1 VPTLHREATLHR
13 EDGHVLQ
20 LTDRDFVASGGQ
32 GTVYIVGNTAHKVVF
47 DSDQALSADRR
58 DRLRALCHPAVVRPE
73 QLLFHPDGRPAGH
86 TMPAVSGTPWLGLVP
101 GSAWRAR
108 GVDPAAAV
116 GLCGALA
123 EAVAAVHRDGA
134 VVGDLNPLNILVHDN
149 LRGLWLIDTDSWGI
163 GPWPASAVL
172 PAVADPRMGARPS
185 TGSDWFGVAVNA
197 VQLLTGLH
205 PFRGR
210 HPQVKG
216 LAARARA
223 GLWALDSQVR
233 CPPATRPLAGLD
245 RAWRD
250 WLEAVLTTEHRG
262 PPPGLPRCSGTVAV
276 PGVPSGAGELVVRTV
291 HQAEAPLRGLV
302 AAGAGLVAWTA
313 EQVLWSGSVVGAV
326 PPGLA
331 TVVAVG
337 EGLVGIGLQ
346 GGRLVVQE
354 LGAAAPVPLAVEARA
369 VGSMAGQ
376 AVVLAG
382 DGLFALKLLRV
393 GGRLHAGLDRLGSA
407 HPRAAVLY
415 DGVMVS
421 ILAGASWIALSPGSG
436 QLVQLRVPELDG
448 CRVVAAA
455 ARGRV
460 VLVLA
465 RRQGRVDRLRL
476 RFGRSWDRHDAHW
489 TEDVGQHELE
499 LARLPSGVVVHTDE
513 SGDLVIVPEGM
524 GLPGERRVVTGG
536 RAPAALLAGAG
547 GLVGIEG
554 DAVVGL
560 SLG

>member
-1 VPTLHREATLHR
+1 MPTVHR

-32 GTVYIVGNTAHKVVF
+32 GAVYVVGTTAHKVVF
-47 DSDQALSADRR
+47 DSDSALTADRR
-58 DRLRALCHPAVVRPE
+58 DRLRALAHPAVVRPE

-86 TMPAVSGTPWLGLVP
+86 TMPAVSGTPWLALVP
-101 GSAWRAR
+101 GSAWRAK
-108 GVDPAAAV
+108 GLDPAAAV
-116 GLCGALA
+116 ALCGALA
-123 EAVAAVHRDGA
+123 EAVAAVHREGA
-134 VVGDLNPLNILVHDN
+134 VVGDLNPLNILVRDD
-149 LRGLWLIDTDSWGI
+149 LARLWLIDTDSWGI

-172 PAVADPRMGARPS
+172 PAVADPRMGAIPS

-210 HPQVKG
+210 HPTVKR

-223 GLWALDSQVR
+223 GLWALDPAVR

-250 WLEAVLTTEHRG
+250 WLEAVLTTAHRG
-262 PPPGLPRCSGTVAV
+262 PPPGLPHCSGEAV
-276 PGVPSGAGELVVRTV
+276 GVGVRAVSGGGELVVRTL
-291 HQAEAPLRGLV
+291 HRAGAPLRGLV

-313 EQVLWSGSVVGAV
+313 EEVLWSGRVVGAT

-337 EGLVGIGLQ
+337 EGLVGVGLQ
-346 GGRLVVQE
+346 AGRLVVQE
-354 LGAAAPVPLAVEARA
+354 LGAPDPVPLALEARA
-369 VGSMAGQ
+369 VGRMGGE

-382 DGLFALKLLRV
+382 DGLYGLRLLRV

-415 DGVMVS
+415 NGVMVS
-421 ILAGASWIALSPGSG
+421 ILAGASWIALSPGPG
-436 QLVQLRVPELDG
+436 RLVQLRVPQLDG

-465 RRQGRVDRLRL
+465 RREGRVDRLRL
-476 RFGRSWDRHDAHW
+476 RFGRGWDRHDAHW

-513 SGDLVIVPEGM
+513 HGELVLVPEGI
-524 GLPGERRVVTGG
+524 GLPGERRVATGG

-554 DAVVGL
+554 EAVVGL
-560 SLG
+560 TLG